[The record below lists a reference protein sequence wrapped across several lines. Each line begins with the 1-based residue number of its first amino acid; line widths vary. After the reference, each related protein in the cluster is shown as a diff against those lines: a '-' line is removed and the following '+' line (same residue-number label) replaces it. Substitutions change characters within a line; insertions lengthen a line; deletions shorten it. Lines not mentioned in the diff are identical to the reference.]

1 LHASRDLH
9 LLTNPKNAERRY
21 VVAKWYCGEFPEQM
35 TYKLPAVVKAE
46 DDISTTYYFVSTE
59 GKVSVRGSLDV
70 HYEQ

>member
-21 VVAKWYCGEFPEQM
+21 VVGEFPEQM